1 MDRAVNGEEEV
12 ILQADETL
20 DPLTRRLRII
30 QRRHGQ
36 RAATDDLLLAWA
48 AARACPTAERILDL
62 GSGKGTVALLLLQ
75 LLGGGGRCRVI
86 GVEVLS
92 RSHELALRNAALN
105 GLADRYEPRL
115 GDLRDPAVLEGE
127 RAFDLITGAPPF
139 MPLGSGVLPRDE
151 ERAAGRFELRG
162 GVGEY
167 AAAAARQLAPEG
179 RLVLLM
185 DGLARSR
192 TRAEE
197 ALANARL
204 RPRHVLGVRP
214 SPDRPPVYW
223 VIEAGWQGRDMSEA
237 SLCLRSALDGP
248 FSPEYEAIRNELEL
262 PNG

>member
-1 MDRAVNGEEEV
+1 V
-12 ILQADETL
+12 IPQADETL
-20 DPLTRRLRII
+20 DPLTRRLQII

-48 AARACPTAERILDL
+48 AARACPTAEQILDL

-75 LLGGGGRCRVI
+75 LLGGSGRCRVI
-86 GVEVLS
+86 GVEALS

-105 GLADRYEPRL
+105 GLTDRYQPRL

-162 GVGEY
+162 GIREY
-167 AAAAARQLAPEG
+167 AAAAARHLAPAG
-179 RLVLLM
+179 KLVLLM

-192 TRAEE
+192 SRADQ
-197 ALANARL
+197 ALATAGL
-204 RPRHVLGVRP
+204 RPRRLLAVKP

-223 VIEAGWQGRDMSEA
+223 LIEADWQGGGATEA
-237 SLCLRSALDGP
+237 TLCLRSTLDGP
-248 FSPEYEAIRNELEL
+248 FSSEYEAIRRELEL
-262 PNG
+262 PNR